1 MAQTICLNVFE
12 AFTAEALAALGKP
25 QVRDRLYGRLDA
37 MGIHAHR
44 EGGMQPG
51 VDANVDALPSWLEA
65 RVSKHGVPF
74 YKYVLLPEADDP
86 EEDLCEYEQ
95 RTQANIAAN
104 RKKLEELG
112 LL

>member
-1 MAQTICLNVFE
+1 MV
-12 AFTAEALAALGKP
+12 LG
-25 QVRDRLYGRLDA
+25 DRTGDPRPDPELDA
-37 MGIHAHR
+37 N
-44 EGGMQPG
+44 P
-51 VDANVDALPSWLEA
+51 
-65 RVSKHGVPF
+65 KHGVPF